1 MLINNKNNEDDFQIT
16 SNDEAVD
23 VAKEIKCLCT
33 LLAMGLEYS
42 HLSSGLTEDC
52 HESERGKRDPAKMYM
67 R

>member
-1 MLINNKNNEDDFQIT
+1 MWNVFQIT

-33 LLAMGLEYS
+33 LLAMEVEYS
-42 HLSSGLTEDC
+42 HLRRGLTEDC
-52 HESERGKRDPAKMYM
+52 HESERGKRDQTKMYM